1 MLVNGHIHEEMS
13 SFLLSTEQ
21 QAIID
26 EVKKGSNVATNA
38 VAGSGKTTTVVHLA
52 KQIEKQILQLT
63 YNSALK
69 FEVRNKVIMEGVNN
83 LEVHSYHS
91 FAVGNYD
98 RTAHEDTALSKVVYG
113 NKVPTR
119 AFCYDIIVID
129 EAQDMTMLLF
139 HFIKKIVHD
148 NHKPVQL
155 VIMGDVHQAIYEFK
169 GSDYR
174 FLSECDTVFGRQFVH
189 LPLSRS
195 YRLTDTISA
204 FVNQVMLGKGMIH
217 TEKPGTPVKYYIGNT
232 FIEVPLVKMV
242 QMYLSNGYTCEDIFI
257 LSPSV
262 RSSTSAN
269 SNPLT
274 KLENALVEAGIP
286 CFVSSDAQN
295 KLNEEVLKGKVVF
308 STFHQSKGRER
319 PIVFVYGFD
328 EAWYTYYGKGKDTT
342 ICPNEL
348 YVATTRASREMIL
361 VHCHSERQPSKPL
374 PFLRSSVHEMR
385 ECNYID
391 VMGYMA
397 FRKEDSACN
406 GPQEVSP
413 CSVTELTKYIKEDA
427 LSTLRNMMDLL
438 FKPYSAKKS
447 MVSIPSFVKTEYGL
461 VEPVSDLNGIAIQLM
476 WQQTHQNTSDIKR
489 HILHDNSPQ
498 RIIRKAL
505 DDLPSEIHTP
515 AEYLYLANLSC
526 AHDTQYIAR
535 LAQIKEYTWLT
546 QEMVEDCHEVIDR
559 HLLHKPYQ
567 FEYTLSCDVDEKDTG
582 SYKYPG
588 PYYETDRF
596 RIPITGRVDVINDSE
611 IWELKCVDMLTIEHY
626 LQVIIYGW
634 IWKTFMQETH
644 GSRRMYLLNMRSNEG
659 YELDTSSYLIDE
671 VMRILIHNKYHNTG
685 QRPLSVWI
693 EQCESYTP
701 VKATSTVPHLHPKK
715 LKTGST
721 SIQTTLTKWL
731 GTSLTT

>member
-1 MLVNGHIHEEMS
+1 MS

-21 QAIID
+21 QDVID
-26 EVKKGSNVATNA
+26 EVAKGSNVAINA
-38 VAGSGKTTTVVHLA
+38 VAGSGKTTTVIHLA
-52 KQIEKQILQLT
+52 KQIDKQVLQLT

-129 EAQDMTMLLF
+129 EAQDMTLLLF
-139 HFIKKIVHD
+139 HFVKKIIQD
-148 NHKPVQL
+148 NVNPVQL
-155 VIMGDVHQAIYEFK
+155 VIMGDVRQAIYEFK

-174 FLSECDTVFGRQFVH
+174 FLSECDAVFGRSFVH

-195 YRLTDTISA
+195 YRLTDMISA
-204 FVNQVMLGKGMIH
+204 FVNQVMIGKGVIH
-217 TEKPGTPVKYYIGNT
+217 TEKLGEPVKYYIGNT
-232 FIEVPLVKMV
+232 FIEAPLVKMI
-242 QMYLSNGYTCEDIFI
+242 QSYLSNGYTCEDIFI
-257 LSPSV
+257 LGPSV

-269 SNPLT
+269 SSPLT
-274 KLENALVEAGIP
+274 KLENALVELGIP

-295 KLNEEVLKGKVVF
+295 KLNEDVLKGKIVF

-328 EAWYTYYGKGKDTT
+328 ESWYTYFGKGKDTT

-348 YVATTRASREMIL
+348 YVAATRASRELIL
-361 VHCHSERQPSKPL
+361 VHCHSDKQPSNPL
-374 PFLRSSVHEMR
+374 PFLCLSVYEMR
-385 ECNYID
+385 ECDYID

-397 FRKEDSACN
+397 FGKEDSACN

-427 LSTLRNMMDLL
+427 LTILRNMMDLL

-447 MVSIPSFVKTEYGL
+447 IVSVPSFVKTEYCL
-461 VEPVSDLNGIAIQLM
+461 VEPVSDLNGVAIQLM

-489 HILHDNSPQ
+489 HILHNNSPHK
-498 RIIRKAL
+498 IIQQAL
-505 DDLPSEIHTP
+505 DKLPSDIHTP
-515 AEYLYLANLSC
+515 AEYLHLANISC

-535 LAQIKEYTWLT
+535 LSQIKEYTWLS
-546 QEMVEDCHEVIDR
+546 QEMVDDCHGVIDR
-559 HLLHKPYQ
+559 HLIHKPYQ
-567 FEYTLSCDVDEKDTG
+567 FEYSLRIDFEEKDMG
-582 SYKYPG
+582 SHNHLDK

-596 RIPITGRVDVINDSE
+596 HVPITGRVDAINDTE

-626 LQVIIYGW
+626 LQVVIYGW
-634 IWKTFMQETH
+634 IWNTFMKKTH
-644 GSRRMYLLNMRSNEG
+644 GLRRIYLLNMRSNEG

-685 QRPLSVWI
+685 QRPLLEWI
-693 EQCESYTP
+693 EQCRSYTP
-701 VKATSTVPHLHPKK
+701 VITASPPLPHNKK
-715 LKTGST
+715 LTTRST